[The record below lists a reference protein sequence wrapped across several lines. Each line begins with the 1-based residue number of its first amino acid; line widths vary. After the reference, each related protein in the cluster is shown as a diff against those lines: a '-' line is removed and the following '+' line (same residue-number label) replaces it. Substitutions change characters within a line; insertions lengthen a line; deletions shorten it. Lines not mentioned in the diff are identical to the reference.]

1 MTISEAPDKK
11 PEIYWR
17 NDQDWLTLNYFFY
30 FLSLQEIEEA
40 YAGDIVAFFGMDCA
54 SGDTFVTKGHM
65 NLSMVR
71 QSYPHFV

>member
-1 MTISEAPDKK
+1 
-11 PEIYWR
+11 
-17 NDQDWLTLNYFFY
+17 
-30 FLSLQEIEEA
+30 LQEIEEA